1 MFAGEAVDLTR
12 PGVLWLGDF
21 RPVSEIPPPVR
32 HAAGYGPFAA
42 FVTAEG
48 TDPAALAADVRLL
61 VAYLRQ
67 QRASLRAAGDDLLD
81 SAGIF
86 LGNSLIARVD
96 DGRWQRTSG
105 SELEVTQ
112 GVGGVE
118 VLRMVR
124 AILDADDD
132 RIREFDDFLRL
143 WDGAAARQRRRVIA
157 EDAAEGRL
165 DLVQVPAVPPTA
177 FRAPPNASLVD
188 LLWALVDYLT
198 TQYEATVARR
208 GALED
213 DPSTISPTVETV
225 CVQPAS
231 PEGARLIIA
240 IDDVGAVAMRAGA
253 FNDFFFYGPHTAD
266 LVSTLLAIAAGL
278 YREAYLP
285 EADGIGGYRLG
296 FIDRPG
302 GSSARG
308 PLDLPPERLAAI
320 ARQLETVPDG
330 WAPWPLRAE
339 PSR

>member
-42 FVTAEG
+42 FVTADG
-48 TDPAALAADVRLL
+48 TDPAVLAADVRLL

-67 QRASLRAAGDDLLD
+67 RRAALHTAGDDLLD

-86 LGNSLIARVD
+86 LGNSLIARVE
-96 DGRWQRTSG
+96 DGRWQRMSG

-132 RIREFDDFLRL
+132 RMREFDGFLRL
-143 WDGAAARQRRRVIA
+143 WDGAAAAQRRRRAA
-157 EDAAEGRL
+157 EDAAERHL
-165 DLVQVPAVPPTA
+165 ELVQVPAVPSTA
-177 FRAPPNASLVD
+177 FEAPPAASLVE

-208 GALED
+208 DALED
-213 DPSTISPTVETV
+213 DPSTISPTVETI

-231 PEGARLIIA
+231 PEGARLVIA

-253 FNDFFFYGPHTAD
+253 FTDFFFYGPQAGD
-266 LVSTLLAIAAGL
+266 LVSTLLAIAAGH

-308 PLDLPPERLAAI
+308 PLDLPPTRLTTI
-320 ARQLETVPDG
+320 TKQLEAVPNG